1 MNIAVCISGQN
12 RKDKINYNFLDT
24 FKNYNNIDV
33 FLHMWS
39 DEINRDVLEKFK
51 PKKYLFESQLDFRNN
66 AYIFVRP
73 LLKFFGL
80 KDNIK
85 YFNTDFIDWEWK
97 LTDKK
102 DVSKRILFGKNL
114 KPPVP
119 AVNLQK
125 EICENILSY
134 GNTAHSMFYSLYY
147 CNEMKNIYERQNKI
161 KYDLVIRIRPDIIV
175 QPEIDI
181 SKLTDDCIYTS
192 EWSRYINDILAISN
206 KKNMDAYCSTYLHL
220 KNILLDVYNNDEIN
234 YLCAESILYQSLK
247 NQNICIK
254 HIEKCI
260 CKVLK

>member
-12 RKDKINYNFLDT
+12 RKNQSNYDFLNA
-24 FKNYNNIDV
+24 FKNYDNIDV

-39 DEINRDVLEKFK
+39 NEINRDVLEKFK

-85 YFNTDFIDWEWK
+85 YFNSNFIDWEWK
-97 LTDKK
+97 ICDKK
-102 DVSKRILFGKNL
+102 EISKRILFGKNPKEIL
-114 KPPVP
+114 
-119 AVNLQK
+119 NFQ

-134 GNTAHSMFYSLYY
+134 GNTAYSMYYSLYY

-161 KYDLVIRIRPDIIV
+161 KYDLVIRIRPDIII

-181 SKLTDDCIYTS
+181 SKLTDNCIYTS
-192 EWSRYINDILAISN
+192 EWSRYINDTFAISN
-206 KKNMDAYCSTYLHL
+206 KKNMDAYCCTYLHL

-234 YLCAESILYQSLK
+234 YLCAESILFQSLK